1 MSLTNVGFAAIAG
14 LVGDTGSITAF
25 TYLAYGDDTTTA
37 AAAHTGLQ
45 GTESQREAGTVTRAT
60 TTVTNDTLQIAKT
73 FTISSTETIG
83 EAGVFNATSAGS
95 MLARS
100 VLSPTRSVA
109 SGDSYVCTYK
119 IKFA

>member
-1 MSLTNVGFAAIAG
+1 MSLTNTGFAAISG
-14 LVGDTGSITAF
+14 RVGDTGSITKF
-25 TYLAYGDDTTTA
+25 SYLAYGDDTTA
-37 AAAHTGLQ
+37 AAAGHTALQ
-45 GTESQREAGTVTRAT
+45 GTESQREAGTVSRVT

-73 FTISSTETIG
+73 FTISATETIG
-83 EAGVFNATSAGS
+83 EVGVFNATAVGT

>member
-1 MSLTNVGFAAIAG
+1 MALTNTGFAAIAG
-14 LVGDTGSITAF
+14 RVGDTGSITAF

-37 AAAHTGLQ
+37 AATHTALQ
-45 GTESQREAGTVTRAT
+45 GTESQREAATVSRVT
-60 TTVTNDTLQIAKT
+60 TTVTNDTLQLTKT

-83 EAGVFNATSAGS
+83 EVGVFNASSSGS

-119 IKFA
+119 IKFS